1 MNKKERTARKAWI
14 KEQGGQTMTPE
25 EWAKVQGMTH
35 SEFNNP
41 SKIKDFYADVDKKI
55 KERKKC

>member
-25 EWAKVQGMTH
+25 EWAKVQGMSH
-35 SEFNNP
+35 SEFQSP
-41 SKIKDFYADVDKKI
+41 TKI
-55 KERKKC
+55 KEFYNKVKKDNNENP